1 MLSPREDLV
10 SGWPTLDRLDDE
22 RLARSLARSGAHVLS
37 GPPPGDA
44 TAPLPAADTDA
55 LARLVDAYAARLF
68 DYCHALLR
76 DQDQAARALHAAL
89 LAAYA
94 HAGRLADPA
103 AFRAWLY
110 ALVRNECVRRL
121 RDPRRPA
128 ERREAP
134 EVEDLFL
141 DEADRARRL
150 ATRRL
155 VHAALGGL
163 RGSEREALDL
173 LLRHGLDDAEVGA
186 VLDLPA
192 E

>member
-1 MLSPREDLV
+1 MT
-10 SGWPTLDRLDDE
+10 GWPTLDRLDDE

-44 TAPLPAADTDA
+44 TAPFPAADTDA

-89 LAAYA
+89 LTAYA
-94 HAGRLADPA
+94 HAGRLTDPA

-141 DEADRARRL
+141 DDAERARRL

-163 RGSEREALDL
+163 RGPERESLDL

-186 VLDLPA
+186 VLDLPPARAA